1 MEGQV
6 SMDNLLPLLIGFA
19 VGAALAYLWQQTR
32 MAHLAEQVK
41 MGKAQTEELAA
52 ARTENDRLKQDLAAS
67 QTRLEALS
75 EKIEWQA
82 KQEATLRNAFGSLA
96 AESLKVNSEEFLKR
110 AQERLNTVTEAL
122 KGDWNSQKHEMKNLV
137 TPLQENLKSLD
148 AQIRTLEEKREG
160 AYQGIREQ
168 IEMVVKANSD
178 LQTTTA
184 TLSQAL
190 KSSTVRGKWG
200 EIQLKRIVEYAGMV
214 GHVDFLEQ
222 ASGEDGS
229 RPDMVILLPNKGSLP
244 VDAKTP
250 MTSYLEGL
258 EATDEATRKR
268 LMSDH
273 AKAIRSRVKDLS
285 NKRYWDQFTNSPEF
299 VVMFVPNDA
308 CLAAAFEFEP
318 NLLTEAMEQKVLP
331 VTPVTLLALLKTVGY
346 GWQQQTLAEN
356 ARQIAEKGRLLYERI
371 SNFSGHLLGM
381 GKAVG
386 QSVNQY
392 NRAVASLESRVL
404 PVARQFRQMGIP
416 GDDIPVM
423 EGLEAAPRELTAA
436 EALTSLPEEG
446 GAMDF
451 DLNDKG
457 A

>member
-1 MEGQV
+1 M
-6 SMDNLLPLLIGFA
+6 MDNILPLLISFIIGA
-19 VGAALAYLWQQTR
+19 VLAYLWQQAR
-32 MAHLAEQVK
+32 MAHLAEQANL
-41 MGKAQTEELAA
+41 GKAQTEELVA
-52 ARTENDRLKQDLAAS
+52 ARAECDRLKQDLAAS
-67 QTRLEALS
+67 QARLETLA
-75 EKIEWQA
+75 EKIDWQA
-82 KQEATLRNAFGSLA
+82 KQETALREAFGSLA

-110 AQERLNTVTEAL
+110 AQERLNTVAEAL

-137 TPLQENLKSLD
+137 NPLQETLKSLD

-184 TLSQAL
+184 SLSQAL

-214 GHVDFLEQ
+214 GHVDFQEQ
-222 ASGEDGS
+222 ASGDDGS

-258 EATDEATRKR
+258 EATDEAVRKR
-268 LMSDH
+268 LMAEH
-273 AKAIRSRVKDLS
+273 AKAIRSRVRDLS
-285 NKRYWDQFTNSPEF
+285 NKKYWDQFPNTPEF

-346 GWQQQTLAEN
+346 GWQQQKLTES
-356 ARQIAEKGRLLYERI
+356 ARQIAQKGRLLYDRI
-371 SNFSGHLLGM
+371 SVFSDHLVNM

-386 QSVNQY
+386 QSVNHY

-404 PVARQFRQMGIP
+404 PVARQFRQLGIR
-416 GDDIPVM
+416 GEEIPVL
-423 EGLEAAPRELTAA
+423 EGLDAAPRELTFP
-436 EALTSLPEEG
+436 EALTSTPEEEG
-446 GAMDF
+446 GSVDF